1 MLAKVPISC
10 LDSMKCTFI
19 VGWQET
25 HVVCM
30 HPQSSPAFQ
39 ISRHVACA
47 TSTPIHTPKSEVPWS
62 CFCQLFPRQAF
73 QQGIC
78 PAWMFYVVLVVISSS
93 SSSSSSSSI
102 GLLSA
107 CANLQHSL
115 QCVYIGCSFLDVA
128 WEVQFSTC
136 RIPAVSIFSSIIP
149 NITPTR
155 AHFFCCLVFS
165 VVVPLKDEPGIPV
178 SE

>member
-1 MLAKVPISC
+1 MRYP
-10 LDSMKCTFI
+10 FI
-19 VGWQET
+19 VGWQEA
-25 HVVCM
+25 HVVYT
-30 HPQSSPAFQ
+30 HPQSFPAFQ
-39 ISRHVACA
+39 ISMHVACA
-47 TSTPIHTPKSEVPWS
+47 TSTTIHTPKSKVPWS

-78 PAWMFYVVLVVISSS
+78 PAWMFYVVLVVIRSSS
-93 SSSSSSSSI
+93 SSSSSSSRSSSSSSI

-155 AHFFCCLVFS
+155 AHFLLFGLFCCWA
-165 VVVPLKDEPGIPV
+165 P
-178 SE
+178 